1 MGREMSNCK
10 SLETK
15 NQIAKKRVIWISVF
29 PAESKHSFICK
40 ESNSNWN
47 SKGKQTNKTKQKKP
61 TMGSWMFERW
71 SKLLS
76 RLQNLYPWT
85 SSEFKQ
91 KRLWALLW
99 VGNSSVLYSHIRAV
113 CYHSNL
119 QTTGNVLPK
128 AVSVSVLTQLLGAV
142 SHHHPCAFKPR
153 TWKPPDNN
161 SSQQIR
167 F

>member
-47 SKGKQTNKTKQKKP
+47 SKGKQTNKTKQKNQP
-61 TMGSWMFERW
+61 WVRGCLNTD
-71 SKLLS
+71 LS
-76 RLQNLYPWT
+76 CWERLQNLYPWT

>member
-1 MGREMSNCK
+1 MWREMSNCK

-47 SKGKQTNKTKQKKP
+47 SKGKQTTKTKQKKT